1 MRRLVKSLSQNA
13 CNARITYIN
22 VRGTLVVRATNN
34 FTYVQKQAIN
44 WTLSL
49 PVQLTLYT
57 SLCAL
62 SLWTVYFSTYPAV
75 HDSMHS
81 LRHHTLTISCH

>member
-1 MRRLVKSLSQNA
+1 MPANV
-13 CNARITYIN
+13 RITYIN

-34 FTYVQKQAIN
+34 LSFVQNRAID

-62 SLWTVYFSTYPAV
+62 TLWTVYFSTYPAA

>member
-1 MRRLVKSLSQNA
+1 MRASN
-13 CNARITYIN
+13 
-22 VRGTLVVRATNN
+22 TLGNI
-34 FTYVQKQAIN
+34 QKQAVRI
-44 WTLSL
+44 TLSV

-62 SLWTVYFSTYPAV
+62 TLWTVYFSTYPAV

-81 LRHHTLTISCH
+81 LRHHTLTVSCH